1 MSYSEHCCL
10 LCIVCCNNLCSALKK
25 FLQGPVKSRS
35 GIDEVIE
42 QRAAELAM
50 CNAEAETTR
59 FATARALTRAR
70 GQQVYTDI

>member
-1 MSYSEHCCL
+1 
-10 LCIVCCNNLCSALKK
+10 LKK

-35 GIDEVIE
+35 GIDDVIE

-50 CNAEAETTR
+50 CNAEAETSR

-70 GQQVYTDI
+70 GQQVHLAYSIIM